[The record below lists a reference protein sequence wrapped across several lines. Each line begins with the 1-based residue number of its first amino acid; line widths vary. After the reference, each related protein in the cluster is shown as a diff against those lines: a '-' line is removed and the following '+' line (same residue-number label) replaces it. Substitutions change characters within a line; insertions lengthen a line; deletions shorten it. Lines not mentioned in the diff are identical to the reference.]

1 MTIAVCLKCGSMK
14 HGAWTPC
21 PQCKHIPEEEK
32 DKAEHIIASDH
43 HFDPKVLEDISARVK
58 QGEPVE
64 FDPKMVEDFMATAK
78 EMANEPKTGKLGCI
92 IAAAV
97 GTGVMTVI
105 AMVLWMIWKFVSK

>member
-78 EMANEPKTGKLGCI
+78 EMANDSKNGKSGCI
-92 IAAAV
+92 SIASL
-97 GTGVMTVI
+97 GVVI
-105 AMVLWMIWKFVSK
+105 FIILAMVIWLIWKLLYR